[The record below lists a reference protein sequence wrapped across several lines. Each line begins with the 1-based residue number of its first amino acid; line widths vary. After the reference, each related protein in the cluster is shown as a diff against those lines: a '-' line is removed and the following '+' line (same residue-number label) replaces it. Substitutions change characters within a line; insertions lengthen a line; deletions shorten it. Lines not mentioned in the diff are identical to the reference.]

1 MQFVLVDRKSFKSRV
16 EARMALKDRASNPNW
31 QRICFFEGTCGKRTA
46 IMKFRV
52 GAYTPGVPVQ
62 PIILRWNNE
71 IAWTGGSRNRM
82 LLILRS
88 LCEVYHSA
96 QVEFL
101 PIYIP
106 SQEEQED
113 PQ

>member
-1 MQFVLVDRKSFKSRV
+1 METEQQTRSSKV
-16 EARMALKDRASNPNW
+16 
-31 QRICFFEGTCGKRTA
+31 GT
-46 IMKFRV
+46 F
-52 GAYTPGVPVQ
+52 TPGVPVQ
-62 PIILRWNNE
+62 LIILRWNNE

-101 PIYIP
+101 PVYDP
-106 SQEEQED
+106 SQEEREH